1 MVYVQ
6 PPTPIPAIS
15 HPKDLSGSHIVLMS
29 EVSNLFREL
38 RSYRVPNTDVGTYE
52 ARTGSDSFIKDMH
65 ENFKLFCS
73 SHMSSSLPY

>member
-1 MVYVQ
+1 MLYVQ

-15 HPKDLSGSHIVLMS
+15 PLKDLSGSHIVLMS
-29 EVSNLFREL
+29 NLFGEL

-65 ENFKLFCS
+65 ENVKLFCS
-73 SHMSSSLPY
+73 QDMSSSLPY